1 VVVATV
7 IAAIVVMV
15 VMVVFVETLPT
26 GRLEPLAVLA
36 TTMVTTSERHA
47 PKRHRQRQHQRRDQ
61 QRNALFHLLTSSPF
75 SPTRKPAYLS
85 LGEIAGCATGS
96 ARPSFSAHL

>member
-61 QRNALFHLLTSSPF
+61 QRNTLSLAIHLLSLCLSH
-75 SPTRKPAYLS
+75 TRLIIK
-85 LGEIAGCATGS
+85 G
-96 ARPSFSAHL
+96 R